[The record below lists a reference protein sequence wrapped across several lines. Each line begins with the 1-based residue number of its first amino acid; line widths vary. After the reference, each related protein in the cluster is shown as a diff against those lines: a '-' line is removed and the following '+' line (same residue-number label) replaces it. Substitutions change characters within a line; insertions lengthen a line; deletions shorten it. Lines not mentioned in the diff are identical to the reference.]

1 LDCAT
6 PWGARAM
13 RPGSFRNGR
22 PTLAVIIRCFFRVFW
37 HSGGGEG
44 GVIGRRTS
52 LRSWRREA
60 CGFESHTSHQNHDS
74 KRQKRRITIG
84 DVESQDPIRKWQ
96 TGKPCKASSGEG
108 R

>member
-1 LDCAT
+1 
-6 PWGARAM
+6 M

-44 GVIGRRTS
+44 GGIGRRTS

-60 CGFESHTSHQNHDS
+60 CGFESLPSHQLNEDRS
-74 KRQKRRITIG
+74 RGRNGSQRGNPGNAGAARVDVATAERDRQAGGRAA
-84 DVESQDPIRKWQ
+84 E
-96 TGKPCKASSGEG
+96 KA
-108 R
+108 